1 MKITP
6 IEVNVR
12 IHRFFEED
20 RPRLVVIESP
30 YAGEDR
36 LARARN
42 ELYAQEAL
50 RDSLHR
56 GEAPFASHLLYPQ
69 VLDDTVDA
77 ERYQGI
83 QGQLAHIDAAGFIAV
98 YVDRGISA
106 GMAEAIVYSLKHGY
120 EIQLRALEPID
131 PATVDEMIALA
142 VTTEALFEDV
152 RLVGPAG
159 TSGRPFVSPHPDNV
173 AEMVRRDDGA
183 AARVYAAP
191 ETTNVREERAR
202 EERLESPHPVAR
214 PDGPASAW
222 QTAPAPEA
230 GA

>member
-1 MKITP
+1 MKVTP
-6 IEVNVR
+6 IDVNVR

-30 YAGEDR
+30 FAGEDR

-69 VLDDTVDA
+69 VLDDNVPA

-83 QGQLAHIDAAGFIAV
+83 QGQIAWIDAAGFIAV

-106 GMAEAIVYSLKHGY
+106 GMSEAIVYALKRGF
-120 EIQLRALEPID
+120 EIQIRTLEGVAPS
-131 PATVDEMIALA
+131 AVDAMLA
-142 VTTEALFEDV
+142 EAVPPEALFSEV

-159 TSGRPFVSPHPDNV
+159 TSGQGFVTPHPDNV
-173 AEMVRRDDGA
+173 AEMIRRDDVA
-183 AARVYAAP
+183 AARVTSPLEADLADLSTPAP
-191 ETTNVREERAR
+191 R
-202 EERLESPHPVAR
+202 PMAR
-214 PDGPASAW
+214 PDGPASSWGA
-222 QTAPAPEA
+222 APAPEA

>member
-1 MKITP
+1 MKVTP
-6 IEVNVR
+6 IDVNVR

-30 YAGEDR
+30 FAGEDR

-69 VLDDTVDA
+69 VLDDNVPA

-83 QGQLAHIDAAGFIAV
+83 QGQIAWIDAAGFIAV

-106 GMAEAIVYSLKHGY
+106 GMSEAIIYALKRGF
-120 EIQLRALEPID
+120 EIQLRALEPIT
-131 PATVDEMIALA
+131 AAAVDAMLA
-142 VTTEALFEDV
+142 QAVPPEALFSDV

-159 TSGRPFVSPHPDNV
+159 TSGQGFVTPHLDNV
-173 AEMVRRDDGA
+173 AEMIRRDDVA
-183 AARVYAAP
+183 AARVTSPLEADLADLSTPAP
-191 ETTNVREERAR
+191 PR
-202 EERLESPHPVAR
+202 PIAR
-214 PDGPASAW
+214 PDGPASSWGA
-222 QTAPAPEA
+222 APAPEA